1 MSQKW
6 FNNIDLQQNEL
17 QNGVIQNLAG
27 DPSNGKAGQIYYNT
41 TDKGYRYHN
50 GTAWVSITAEAIKSI
65 VAGDGLTSSGT
76 DTVTISLGTPS
87 ASGSGSN
94 TYGSNSVTDDSH
106 THQIKLPDASESAKG
121 VIELATD
128 VEAET
133 GKDTT
138 RAINAK
144 QLAKAKQSAI
154 DSAKVTIQ
162 TSNGITGGSTTP
174 GNSFTLSGVNA
185 STTAK
190 GVIRIATQAE
200 VNGGSSNDSVVTPM
214 TLRKGGDNGVA
225 SLDANGKIIL
235 SQIPDAVYGN
245 VLYGGN
251 LTEFTEEDLAASV
264 SISSS
269 LRARLGLADTVTTI
283 TIANA
288 TSSSITGEYGYA
300 SLEGVYFICEAAGS
314 WGLTGSFE
322 VGDWMIS
329 TGTSWQKVDNTDAV
343 KSVNGQTGNVN
354 ITRVNEAG
362 TADKVANPLTFH
374 WDFTG
379 TGTPLT
385 SFVTYDGSAVKKIVL
400 DHQFLVTSSSEQAKV
415 QIGTVAE
422 ANHATS
428 ADKVANALTFT
439 GTDGRN
445 VESNGTF
452 DGSSAKRIIFNEEDF
467 LYPASAP
474 TGMVLLR
481 NTGVTAGTYNNV
493 TVDAKGRVVSASN
506 IKTSVVSEI
515 TGNGTQKEF
524 NITHSLGKN
533 VIVQVFLNGQQI
545 GSDTADEL
553 VGVDVYTTSE
563 KVKLVFATAP
573 STSQKF
579 KVVISSGGNGVES
592 LTPTAADDNKVAIA
606 DSTSATG
613 WKFGKVGTNNLDK
626 TSILNLVY
634 PVGSIYMSANNVSP
648 QTFLGGTWV
657 SWGAGR
663 VPVGVS
669 SSDTDFNTAEK
680 TGGEKTHRLSVD
692 EMPWHDHSGTNSTVE
707 TETIHTRPTGGA
719 LHYLGISTYTVKYDV
734 NEQTQEYLVAPAG
747 GQTLDVENGTVINSQ
762 YGVCPNGLGVAH
774 NNLQPYITCY
784 MWKRTA

>member
-17 QNGVIQNLAG
+17 QNGVIQNLAA
-27 DPSNGKAGQIYYNT
+27 DPTSGKAGQIYYNT

-50 GTAWVSITAEAIKSI
+50 GTAWVSITAEAVKSI
-65 VAGDGLTSSGT
+65 KAGNGLTSTGT
-76 DTVTISLGTPS
+76 DTVTISLGDPS
-87 ASGSGSN
+87 ASGAASGT
-94 TYGSNSVTDDSH
+94 TYGSNGVTETSH
-106 THQIKLPDASESAKG
+106 THQVRISAATTDTPG

-128 VEAET
+128 AEAT
-133 GKDTT
+133 AGTDTT

-144 QLAKAKQSAI
+144 QLAAAKQSAI
-154 DSAKVTIQ
+154 NSAKVTIQ

-174 GNSFTLSGVNA
+174 GNSFTLSGVDA
-185 STTAK
+185 LTTAK
-190 GVIRIATQAE
+190 GVVQLATQDE
-200 VNGGSSNDSVVTPM
+200 VNTGTDAKKVITPA
-214 TLRKGGDNGVA
+214 TLRKGKASGVA
-225 SLDANGKIIL
+225 SLDANSKIIT
-235 SQIPDAVYGN
+235 SQLPDYLLGQVM
-245 VLYGGN
+245 YGGN
-251 LTEFTEEDLAASV
+251 ASTV
-264 SISSS
+264 ATTTTISPSDSLKTKKNITATSISIVNS
-269 LRARLGLADTVTTI
+269 
-283 TIANA
+283 A
-288 TSSSITGEYGYA
+288 TSTDPNKYGYKDM
-300 SLEGVYFICEAAGS
+300 EGVYFICQAKGTFAE
-314 WGLTGSFE
+314 TSFE
-322 VGDWMIS
+322 KGDWIIS
-329 TGTSWQKVDNTDAV
+329 TGAKWEKIDNTDAV
-343 KSVNGQTGNVN
+343 MSVNGQIGDVN

-362 TADKVANPLTFH
+362 TADKLKTARTIALKG
-374 WDFTG
+374 DATG
-379 TGTPLT
+379 ST
-385 SFVTYDGSAVKKIVL
+385 
-400 DHQFLVTSSSEQAKV
+400 
-415 QIGTVAE
+415 
-422 ANHATS
+422 
-428 ADKVANALTFT
+428 
-439 GTDGRN
+439 
-445 VESNGTF
+445 TF
-452 DGSSAKRIIFNEEDF
+452 DGSANKDINVT
-467 LYPASAP
+467 LA
-474 TGMVLLR
+474 
-481 NTGVTAGTYNNV
+481 NTGVAAGTYNSV
-493 TVDAKGRVVSASN
+493 KVDAKGRVVSASN

-515 TGNGTQKEF
+515 TGNGKQTEF
-524 NITHSLGKN
+524 NIAHSLGKN

-657 SWGAGR
+657 EWGAGR

-707 TETIHTRPTGGA
+707 TVTIHTRPTGGA
-719 LHYLGISTYTVKYDV
+719 LHYLGINTYTVKYDV
-734 NEQTQEYLVAPAG
+734 NEQTQEYIVAPAG

>member
-17 QNGVIQNLAG
+17 QNGVIQNLAA
-27 DPSNGKAGQIYYNT
+27 DPTSGKAGQIYYNT
-41 TDKGYRYHN
+41 VDKGYRYHN
-50 GTAWVSITAEAIKSI
+50 GSAWVSITAEAVKSI
-65 VAGDGLTSSGT
+65 KAGNGLTSTGT
-76 DTVTISLGTPS
+76 DTVTISLGDPS

-94 TYGSNSVTDDSH
+94 TYGSNSVTADSH
-106 THQIKLPDASESAKG
+106 THQIKLPDATDSAKG
-121 VIELATD
+121 VVQLATD
-128 VEAET
+128 AEATT
-133 GKDTT
+133 GTDTT

-144 QLAKAKQSAI
+144 QLAAAKQSAI

-162 TSNGITGGSTTP
+162 TSNGITGGSTAA

-185 STTAK
+185 STSAK
-190 GVIRIATQAE
+190 GVVQLATQNE
-200 VNGGSSNDSVVTPM
+200 VNTGTDTTKVITPA
-214 TLRKGGDNGVA
+214 TLGKGKASGVA
-225 SLDANGKIIL
+225 SLDANSKIIT
-235 SQIPDAVYGN
+235 SQLPDYLLGQVM
-245 VLYGGN
+245 YGGN
-251 LTEFTEEDLAASV
+251 ASTV
-264 SISSS
+264 ATTTTISPSDSLKTKKNITATSISIVNS
-269 LRARLGLADTVTTI
+269 
-283 TIANA
+283 A
-288 TSSSITGEYGYA
+288 TSTAANTYGYKDM
-300 SLEGVYFICEAAGS
+300 EGIYFICQASGTFAEIG
-314 WGLTGSFE
+314 FE
-322 VGDWMIS
+322 TGDWIIS
-329 TGTSWQKVDNTDAV
+329 TGAKWEKIDNTDAV
-343 KSVNGQTGNVN
+343 KSVNGQTGTVN

-362 TADKVANPLTFH
+362 TADKLKTARTIALKG
-374 WDFTG
+374 DATG
-379 TGTPLT
+379 ST
-385 SFVTYDGSAVKKIVL
+385 
-400 DHQFLVTSSSEQAKV
+400 
-415 QIGTVAE
+415 
-422 ANHATS
+422 
-428 ADKVANALTFT
+428 
-439 GTDGRN
+439 
-445 VESNGTF
+445 TF
-452 DGSSAKRIIFNEEDF
+452 DGSANKDINVT
-467 LYPASAP
+467 LA
-474 TGMVLLR
+474 

-657 SWGAGR
+657 SWGEGR

-719 LHYLGISTYTVKYDV
+719 LQHLGIRTYTVKYDV
-734 NEQTQEYLVAPAG
+734 NEQTQEYIVSPAG
-747 GQTLDVENGTVINSQ
+747 GQTLNVDNGTVINSQ

>member
-41 TDKGYRYHN
+41 ADKGYRYHN
-50 GTAWVSITAEAIKSI
+50 GTAWVSITAEAVKSI
-65 VAGDGLTSSGT
+65 VAGDGLTGGGT
-76 DTVTISLGTPS
+76 GAVTISLGTPS

-106 THQIKLPDASESAKG
+106 THQINLPDASTTVKG
-121 VIELATD
+121 V
-128 VEAET
+128 V
-133 GKDTT
+133 
-138 RAINAK
+138 
-144 QLAKAKQSAI
+144 
-154 DSAKVTIQ
+154 
-162 TSNGITGGSTTP
+162 
-174 GNSFTLSGVNA
+174 
-185 STTAK
+185 
-190 GVIRIATQAE
+190 RIATQAE
-200 VNGGSSNDSVVTPM
+200 VNGGSSNDLVVTPM

-362 TADKVANPLTFH
+362 TADKVANALTFH

-481 NTGVTAGTYNNV
+481 NTGVTAGTYNSV
-493 TVDAKGRVVSASN
+493 TVNAKGRVTAGSN
-506 IKTSVVSEI
+506 IAYSQKSVQTFAGDGAKTTFDIVH
-515 TGNGTQKEF
+515 T
-524 NITHSLGKN
+524 LGSD
-533 VIVQVFLNGQQI
+533 VTVQVYLTGQTV
-545 GSDTADEL
+545 GSDTVDEL
-553 VGVDVYTTSE
+553 VMVDTYTMDN

-573 STSQKF
+573 ATSQTF
-579 KVVISSGGNGVES
+579 KVV
-592 LTPTAADDNKVAIA
+592 
-606 DSTSATG
+606 
-613 WKFGKVGTNNLDK
+613 
-626 TSILNLVY
+626 
-634 PVGSIYMSANNVSP
+634 
-648 QTFLGGTWV
+648 
-657 SWGAGR
+657 
-663 VPVGVS
+663 
-669 SSDTDFNTAEK
+669 
-680 TGGEKTHRLSVD
+680 
-692 EMPWHDHSGTNSTVE
+692 
-707 TETIHTRPTGGA
+707 
-719 LHYLGISTYTVKYDV
+719 
-734 NEQTQEYLVAPAG
+734 
-747 GQTLDVENGTVINSQ
+747 VI
-762 YGVCPNGLGVAH
+762 G
-774 NNLQPYITCY
+774 
-784 MWKRTA
+784 

>member
-50 GTAWVSITAEAIKSI
+50 GTAWVSITAEAVKSI

-94 TYGSNSVTDDSH
+94 TYGSNSVTADSH
-106 THQIKLPDASESAKG
+106 THQINLPDASTSAKG

-128 VEAET
+128 AEAT
-133 GKDTT
+133 AGTDTT

-144 QLAKAKQSAI
+144 QLAAAKQSAI

-174 GNSFTLSGVNA
+174 GNSFTLSGVDA
-185 STTAK
+185 STAAK
-190 GVIRIATQAE
+190 GVVQLATQNE
-200 VNGGSSNDSVVTPM
+200 VNTGTDTKKVITPA
-214 TLRKGGDNGVA
+214 TLGKGKASGVA
-225 SLDANGKIIL
+225 SLDANSKIIT
-235 SQIPDAVYGN
+235 SQLPDYLLGQVM
-245 VLYGGN
+245 YGGN
-251 LTEFTEEDLAASV
+251 ASTV
-264 SISSS
+264 ATTTVISPSDSLKTKKNITATSISIVNS
-269 LRARLGLADTVTTI
+269 
-283 TIANA
+283 A
-288 TSSSITGEYGYA
+288 TSTAANTYGYKDM
-300 SLEGVYFICEAAGS
+300 EGIYFICQASGTFAEIG
-314 WGLTGSFE
+314 FE
-322 VGDWMIS
+322 TGDWIIS
-329 TGTSWQKVDNTDAV
+329 TGAKWEKIDNTDAV
-343 KSVNGQTGNVN
+343 KSVNGQTGTVN

-362 TADKVANPLTFH
+362 TADKLKTARTIALKG
-374 WDFTG
+374 DATG
-379 TGTPLT
+379 ST
-385 SFVTYDGSAVKKIVL
+385 
-400 DHQFLVTSSSEQAKV
+400 
-415 QIGTVAE
+415 
-422 ANHATS
+422 
-428 ADKVANALTFT
+428 
-439 GTDGRN
+439 
-445 VESNGTF
+445 TF
-452 DGSSAKRIIFNEEDF
+452 DGSANKDINVT
-467 LYPASAP
+467 LA
-474 TGMVLLR
+474 

-613 WKFGKVGTNNLDK
+613 WKFGKVGTDNLDK

-657 SWGAGR
+657 AWGAGR
-663 VPVGVS
+663 VPVGVN
-669 SSDTDFNTAEK
+669 SSDTDFNAAEK
-680 TGGEKTHRLSVD
+680 TGGEKTHTLSVD
-692 EMPWHDHSGTNSTVE
+692 EMPRHDHSGTNSTVE
-707 TETIHTRPTGGA
+707 MQTIYTRPTGGR
-719 LHYLGISTYTVKYDV
+719 LEHLGIRTYTVKYDV
-734 NEQTQEYLVAPAG
+734 NEQTQEYMISPAG

-762 YGVCPNGLGVAH
+762 YGVCPNGSGVAH

>member
-17 QNGVIQNLAG
+17 QNGVIQNLAA
-27 DPSNGKAGQIYYNT
+27 DPTSGKAGQIYYNT

-50 GTAWVSITAEAIKSI
+50 GTAWVSITAEAVKSI
-65 VAGDGLTSSGT
+65 KAGNGLTSTGT
-76 DTVTISLGTPS
+76 DTVTISLGDPS
-87 ASGSGSN
+87 ASGAASGT
-94 TYGSNSVTDDSH
+94 TYGSNGVTETSH
-106 THQIKLPDASESAKG
+106 THQVRISAATTDTPG

-128 VEAET
+128 AEAT
-133 GKDTT
+133 AGTDTT

-144 QLAKAKQSAI
+144 QLAAAKQSAI
-154 DSAKVTIQ
+154 NSAKVTIQ

-174 GNSFTLSGVNA
+174 GNSFTLSGVDA
-185 STTAK
+185 LTTAK
-190 GVIRIATQAE
+190 GVVQLATQDE
-200 VNGGSSNDSVVTPM
+200 VNTGTDAKKVITPA
-214 TLRKGGDNGVA
+214 TLRKGKASGVA
-225 SLDANGKIIL
+225 SLDANSKIIT
-235 SQIPDAVYGN
+235 SQLPDYLLGQVM
-245 VLYGGN
+245 YGGN
-251 LTEFTEEDLAASV
+251 ASTV
-264 SISSS
+264 ATTTTISPSDSLKTKKNITATSISIVNS
-269 LRARLGLADTVTTI
+269 
-283 TIANA
+283 A
-288 TSSSITGEYGYA
+288 TSTAANTYGYKDM
-300 SLEGVYFICEAAGS
+300 EGVYFICQAKGTFAE
-314 WGLTGSFE
+314 TSFE
-322 VGDWMIS
+322 KGDWIIS
-329 TGTSWQKVDNTDAV
+329 TGAKWEKIDNTDAV
-343 KSVNGQTGNVN
+343 KSVNGQIGDVN

-362 TADKVANPLTFH
+362 TADKLKTARTIALKG
-374 WDFTG
+374 DATG
-379 TGTPLT
+379 ST
-385 SFVTYDGSAVKKIVL
+385 
-400 DHQFLVTSSSEQAKV
+400 
-415 QIGTVAE
+415 
-422 ANHATS
+422 
-428 ADKVANALTFT
+428 
-439 GTDGRN
+439 
-445 VESNGTF
+445 TF
-452 DGSSAKRIIFNEEDF
+452 DGSANKDINVT
-467 LYPASAP
+467 LA
-474 TGMVLLR
+474 

-553 VGVDVYTTSE
+553 VGVDVYTTAE

-707 TETIHTRPTGGA
+707 TMTIHTRPTGGT
-719 LHYLGISTYTVKYDV
+719 LLPLGISTYTVKYDV
-734 NEQTQEYLVAPAG
+734 NEQTNEYMISPAG
-747 GQTLDVENGTVINSQ
+747 GQTLEVQNGTVINSQ
-762 YGVCPNGLGVAH
+762 YGVRPNGLGVAH

>member
-17 QNGVIQNLAG
+17 QNGVIQNLAA
-27 DPSNGKAGQIYYNT
+27 DPTSGKAGQIYYNT

-50 GTAWVSITAEAIKSI
+50 GTAWVSITAEAVKSI
-65 VAGDGLTSSGT
+65 KAGNGLTSTGT
-76 DTVTISLGTPS
+76 DTVTISLGDPS
-87 ASGSGSN
+87 ASGAASGT
-94 TYGSNSVTDDSH
+94 TYGSNGVTETSH
-106 THQIKLPDASESAKG
+106 THQVRISAATTDTPG

-128 VEAET
+128 AEAT
-133 GKDTT
+133 AGTDTT

-144 QLAKAKQSAI
+144 QLAAAKQSAI
-154 DSAKVTIQ
+154 NSAKVTIQ

-174 GNSFTLSGVNA
+174 GNSFALSGVDA
-185 STTAK
+185 LTTAK
-190 GVIRIATQAE
+190 GVVQLATQDE
-200 VNGGSSNDSVVTPM
+200 VNAGTDAKKVITPA
-214 TLRKGGDNGVA
+214 TLRKGKASGVA
-225 SLDANGKIIL
+225 SLDANSKIIT
-235 SQIPDAVYGN
+235 SQLPDYLLGQVM
-245 VLYGGN
+245 YGGN
-251 LTEFTEEDLAASV
+251 ALVAATTIVTPSASLKTKKNITTA
-264 SISSS
+264 SISIVNS
-269 LRARLGLADTVTTI
+269 
-283 TIANA
+283 A
-288 TSSSITGEYGYA
+288 TSTAANTYGYKDM
-300 SLEGVYFICEAAGS
+300 EGVYFICQAKGTFAE
-314 WGLTGSFE
+314 TSFE
-322 VGDWMIS
+322 TGDWIIS
-329 TGTSWQKVDNTDAV
+329 TGSAWEKIDNTDAV
-343 KSVNGQTGNVN
+343 KSVNGQIGDVN

-362 TADKVANPLTFH
+362 TADKLKTARTIALKG
-374 WDFTG
+374 DATG
-379 TGTPLT
+379 ST
-385 SFVTYDGSAVKKIVL
+385 
-400 DHQFLVTSSSEQAKV
+400 
-415 QIGTVAE
+415 
-422 ANHATS
+422 
-428 ADKVANALTFT
+428 
-439 GTDGRN
+439 
-445 VESNGTF
+445 TF
-452 DGSSAKRIIFNEEDF
+452 DGSANKDINVT
-467 LYPASAP
+467 LA
-474 TGMVLLR
+474 

-553 VGVDVYTTSE
+553 VGVDVYTTAE

-657 SWGAGR
+657 AWGAGR

-669 SSDTDFNTAEK
+669 SSDTDFNTVEK

-707 TETIHTRPTGGA
+707 TMTIHTRPTGGT
-719 LHYLGISTYTVKYDV
+719 LLPLGIGTYTVKYDV
-734 NEQTQEYLVAPAG
+734 NEQTQDYMVSPAG

-762 YGVCPNGLGVAH
+762 YGVCPNGSGVAH